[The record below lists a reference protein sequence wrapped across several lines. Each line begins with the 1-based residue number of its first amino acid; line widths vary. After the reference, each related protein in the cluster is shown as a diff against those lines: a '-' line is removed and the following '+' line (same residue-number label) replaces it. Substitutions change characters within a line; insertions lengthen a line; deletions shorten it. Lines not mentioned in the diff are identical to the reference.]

1 MSKKVTT
8 KASEVKAPEVINIDI
23 EVIEEE
29 LGIDIIEEAIELS
42 EVKEEE
48 VKVIEKSKESKA
60 QDIINKIKGN
70 APEYA
75 DLTDGITPNQIDALF
90 SLGDQGKT
98 VRRYLRKYFSDN
110 HIHKNGW
117 TLTKKEAT
125 EVIAFLATR
134 YGEPKWSVLKD
145 ETPKQ

>member
-1 MSKKVTT
+1 MSKKATT

-117 TLTKKEAT
+117 ALTKKEAT

-134 YGEPKWSVLKD
+134 YGQPNWKSLKK
-145 ETPKQ
+145 EAQA